1 MRRSRAFLI
10 LLILGLCLLAVRYA
24 YNASVTREKID
35 TEPVEQSGQEGL
47 EDEETLSPDIAR
59 PETSGDA
66 VPVKSEDAGRPKTR
80 SKDLAGLLAIVMDD
94 CGGSIELAKKVK
106 SLDLP
111 ITWAIIPNLRF
122 SSDTASLLRESGT
135 PFLIH
140 VPMQAIP
147 DPDGKAGDPK
157 YYYIGTGMSDEA
169 VREALLPILD
179 SLPGAYGIN
188 NHRGSKA
195 TADRKLMDSV
205 MTVLEERGLF
215 FMDSRTAR
223 ESVAYEAAA
232 DMGLVSAKNN
242 RFLDNESD
250 RAKIS
255 SQIENAISSAKKRRQ
270 IAICHLRPETVAALE
285 SLSKDE
291 IAKRGVKLV
300 TLPELMELEEST
312 YE

>member
-1 MRRSRAFLI
+1 MGRSRGFLI
-10 LLILGLCLLAVRYA
+10 LLILGLCLLATIYA
-24 YNASVTREKID
+24 YNASVTRETTD
-35 TEPVEQSGQEGL
+35 VEPKERDQRE
-47 EDEETLSPDIAR
+47 ERETLSPDVGR
-59 PETSGDA
+59 EETSGDA
-66 VPVKSEDAGRPKTR
+66 PPVKSEDAARPALK
-80 SKDLAGLLAIVMDD
+80 SEDLAGVLAIVLDD
-94 CGGSIELAKKVK
+94 CGGNIELAMRVK

-111 ITWAIIPNLRF
+111 ITWAIIPNLKF
-122 SSDTASLLRESGT
+122 SSDTASLLLESGI

-140 VPMQAIP
+140 VPMQAVS
-147 DPDGKAGDPK
+147 DPDGKAGDPRH
-157 YYYIGTGMSDEA
+157 YYIGAGMSDEA

-205 MTVLEERGLF
+205 MTVLDERGLF
-215 FMDSRTAR
+215 FMDSRTSR

-232 DMGLVSAKNN
+232 GMGVPAAKNS

-250 RAKIS
+250 REKIS
-255 SQIENAISSAKKRRQ
+255 LQIENAISSAKNGRR

-285 SLSKDE
+285 SLSKDN

-300 TLPELMELEEST
+300 TLPELMELEELT
-312 YE
+312 DE